1 MWCVCVVFV
10 CMLCILCVCACVWSL
25 SVCVACVGVQ
35 RRAGLKIELK
45 DVLKFEKVN
54 IF

>member
-1 MWCVCVVFV
+1 MWCVFV
-10 CMLCILCVCACVWSL
+10 CMLCILCVCSCVEF
-25 SVCVACVGVQ
+25 VCVACVGVG
-35 RRAGLKIELK
+35 RRVGLKIELK